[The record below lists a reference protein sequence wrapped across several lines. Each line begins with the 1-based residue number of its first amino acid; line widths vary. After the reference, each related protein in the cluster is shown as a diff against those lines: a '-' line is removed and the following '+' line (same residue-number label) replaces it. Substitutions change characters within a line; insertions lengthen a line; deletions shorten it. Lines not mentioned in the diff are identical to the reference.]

1 MAKPLFDQLL
11 ASAQQARAPFHTPGH
26 KLGRAIATHLQ
37 QAWGSAIFQSDLPEL
52 PELDNLYAASGVLA
66 ESQAQAAEVFGA
78 DRSWFL
84 VNGSTGGLLAAIL
97 TICSPGDRLLLP
109 RNAHRSLLSGCI
121 LSGAMPVWIT
131 PPEAADFD
139 LVGVPTPEQVATAL
153 AQDPQIKA
161 VVLVSPTYEGV
172 CADVAAIAAI
182 AHNHNLPLI
191 IDAAHGAHLGF
202 HPDLPRSPLHEGA
215 DLVVQS
221 THKLLGALTQA
232 AMLHC
237 KGDRIDPERL
247 SQSLAL
253 VQSSSP
259 SYLLLASLEAAT
271 EQMRTSAQDLLQVT
285 IDLARQAHQRLAEL
299 PGLQLPA
306 LKIGNRE
313 GFPQWDRTRLV
324 INFQS
329 CGWSGF
335 CADEY
340 LHEQWQVT
348 AELPSLSNLV
358 FHLSL
363 GNRIEDIDRLVTA
376 CDRLLSQ
383 EHQEEL
389 PPRLPVWLEPETILS
404 PRQAWF
410 SRHQTVSAEQAIGAI
425 AAECVCPY
433 PPGIPVLLPGERISK
448 SAVDYLRQVQTTGGI
463 LSGCADPEL
472 TTLRIVQDSDTIH
485 ASCLS

>member
-11 ASAQQARAPFHTPGH
+11 ASAEQSRAPFHTPGH
-26 KLGRAIATHLQ
+26 KLGRAIAPHLQ
-37 QAWGSAIFQSDLPEL
+37 QAWGSAVFRADLPEL

-97 TICSPGDRLLLP
+97 AVCGPGDRLLLP

-121 LSGAMPVWIT
+121 LSGAVPVWIT

-139 LVGVPTPEQVATAL
+139 LIGVPTPKQIAAAL
-153 AQDPQIKA
+153 EQDPQIKA
-161 VVLVSPTYEGV
+161 AVLVSPTYEGV

-182 AHNHNLPLI
+182 AHRQGIPLI
-191 IDAAHGAHLGF
+191 VDAAHGAHLGF
-202 HPDLPRSPLHEGA
+202 HPDLPASPLSEGA

-232 AMLHC
+232 AMLHL

-271 EQMRTSAQDLLQVT
+271 EQMQASPVELLQT
-285 IDLARQAHQRLAEL
+285 PIDLARQAHQRLATL
-299 PGLQLPA
+299 SGLQLPA
-306 LKIGNRE
+306 IAIGDRP
-313 GFPQWDRTRLV
+313 GFPQWDPTRLV
-324 INFQS
+324 LNFQA

-335 CADEY
+335 SADEY

-348 AELPSLSNLV
+348 AELPSLHNLV

-363 GNRIEDIDRLVTA
+363 GNRREDIDRLVTA

-383 EHQEEL
+383 EHQEAL
-389 PPRLPVWLEPETILS
+389 PPRLPAWLEPEAILS

-410 SRHQTVSAEQAIGAI
+410 ARQQTVSTEQAIGAI

-448 SAVDYLRQVQTTGGI
+448 SAVDYLRQVQTSGGI

-472 TTLRIVQDSDTIH
+472 TTLRIVQDSDTFH
-485 ASCLS
+485 ASCFS